1 MLPPPPLTDPD
12 EQVSRIRFFTRE
24 FRQRPCSDERYLAP
38 PPRQVGYP
46 SSLCGQVCGVQCPL
60 PCFRPTVLS
69 PWRLPSLHRVPVSPG
84 SPTSRGTDEG
94 ATTSCACIPGP
105 LWIRFRAP
113 HAPPSSCSPKRSRRG
128 RGPPPDL
135 GSLVSRYAPLRQFA
149 HGHARDL
156 SGFLAF
162 PPVPLPGSQT
172 PAGSAGPRHLQS
184 CRCCPRTQHAEG
196 SSTNMMSG
204 LNPGL
209 RYLLPTLHERRRRH
223 PCKARFRPAGCAFT
237 GRELNPLDRTE
248 RFQATSVLLSR
259 TFLTQAGLTPSSCR
273 SPLGQSAG
281 SLRASSQANNWSLVS
296 ATFPTLSTRHQ
307 RFTRVRLTS
316 AHLTGY
322 PRLFR
327 NAHYPGR
334 CASAACGGLDPD
346 PAIRVRGA
354 SPHLLCSKAASS
366 WLCYIRASSSR
377 RRGAQISA

>member
-1 MLPPPPLTDPD
+1 MRGSVSPPVFPANGSLS
-12 EQVSRIRFFTRE
+12 V
-24 FRQRPCSDERYLAP
+24 AP
-38 PPRQVGYP
+38 PFPP
-46 SSLCGQVCGVQCPL
+46 SG
-60 PCFRPTVLS
+60 
-69 PWRLPSLHRVPVSPG
+69 PG
-84 SPTSRGTDEG
+84 ESRFPDLTRYYEG

-162 PPVPLPGSQT
+162 HPVPLPGSQT

-259 TFLTQAGLTPSSCR
+259 TFLTQAE
-273 SPLGQSAG
+273 
-281 SLRASSQANNWSLVS
+281 
-296 ATFPTLSTRHQ
+296 
-307 RFTRVRLTS
+307 
-316 AHLTGY
+316 
-322 PRLFR
+322 
-327 NAHYPGR
+327 
-334 CASAACGGLDPD
+334 
-346 PAIRVRGA
+346 
-354 SPHLLCSKAASS
+354 
-366 WLCYIRASSSR
+366 
-377 RRGAQISA
+377 